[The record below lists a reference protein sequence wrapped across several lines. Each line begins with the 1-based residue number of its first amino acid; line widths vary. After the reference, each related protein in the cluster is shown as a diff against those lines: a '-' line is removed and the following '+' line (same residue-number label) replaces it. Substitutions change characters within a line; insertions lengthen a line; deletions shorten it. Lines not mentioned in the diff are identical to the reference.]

1 MRIAWLLFA
10 ALNADSELDYAA
22 RIRGLEARAAADGA
36 ARLLADPLRV
46 VTNAL
51 TSSFE
56 LMPRES
62 SDERRGAL
70 AALPVLRACHGSFAS
85 QASVLACSH
94 RTIRISL
101 SITMRL
107 QRLTSLRCL
116 ERGTWRCAAAAFRI
130 RQYPRPSLACF
141 RSPIGRTDWSA
152 LRCARGGTGASTA
165 PAHAVGGSARQLRA

>member
-36 ARLLADPLRV
+36 ARLLANPLRV

-56 LMPRES
+56 LMPIES
-62 SDERRGAL
+62 SDERHGAL
-70 AALPVLRACHGSFAS
+70 AALSVLRACHGSFAS

-101 SITMRL
+101 SITMGL

-116 ERGTWRCAAAAFRI
+116 ERGSWRCAAAAFRI
-130 RQYPRPSLACF
+130 SKY
-141 RSPIGRTDWSA
+141 RTA
-152 LRCARGGTGASTA
+152 
-165 PAHAVGGSARQLRA
+165 